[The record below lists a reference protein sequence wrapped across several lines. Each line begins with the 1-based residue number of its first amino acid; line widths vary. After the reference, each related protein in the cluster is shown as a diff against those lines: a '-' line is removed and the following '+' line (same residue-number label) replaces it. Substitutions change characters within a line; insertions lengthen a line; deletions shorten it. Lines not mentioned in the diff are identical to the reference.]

1 MQLNDQLS
9 NERQFI
15 EALKVEAVEK
25 TQELNQALK
34 TVEEDKVKLSE
45 AEQALNLA
53 KSAANSYQEKF
64 DAQKPLLSELT
75 MQIADKD
82 AKLEL

>member
-1 MQLNDQLS
+1 M
-9 NERQFI
+9 
-15 EALKVEAVEK
+15 
-25 TQELNQALK
+25 
-34 TVEEDKVKLSE
+34 EEHKVKLSE

-53 KSAANSYQEKF
+53 KSTANSYQEKF
-64 DAQKPLLSELT
+64 DAQKPLISELT